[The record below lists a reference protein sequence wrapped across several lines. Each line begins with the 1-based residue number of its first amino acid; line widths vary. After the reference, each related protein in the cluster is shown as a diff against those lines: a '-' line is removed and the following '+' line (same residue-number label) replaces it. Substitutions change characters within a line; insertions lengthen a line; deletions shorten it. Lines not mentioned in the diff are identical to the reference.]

1 MVWAVGGASFR
12 RLGQLPRRERAWRR
26 RGSDRQGP
34 SRGCQAGSSGAG
46 ATPESPTAILRV
58 AALVAIASCAVNP
71 WTWRLFLYPLQAS
84 ANPFTQNFI
93 SEWLP
98 PNTRSPYVR
107 YLFGGWILTALGIPA
122 YVGVAARRL
131 DILLVLLGLGMATSS
146 VRHIPVATIL
156 ATPAVGRAL
165 SAAAHAW
172 AAWRV
177 AQQVS
182 RPTSGGCEK
191 DALPVRR
198 VVLDWLIAGVAVVA
212 LLAYAVP
219 FAGTSRSSVLY
230 PTQPRGEA
238 RERIHYPAAA
248 VQYLREHRLGP
259 RLLNPYNWGG
269 YLIWQLYPRYLVFV
283 DGRAETTYHQD
294 VLRHYLQIDSVAPG
308 WNSLLY
314 SYRVD
319 TVLTYS
325 GSPLA
330 YALGGQREWRR
341 VYHDSVAEI
350 YSRARA
356 GGGQP

>member
-1 MVWAVGGASFR
+1 MA
-12 RLGQLPRRERAWRR
+12 QPRMAG
-26 RGSDRQGP
+26 RGSDVLHLASLGTRRVGLGQVDSLIVLLVLLRLSGAPSGLAPVAGVVLGMLLLPFSAERPLMLTYLCLAALLVYLETLDWRKNWWCGLWAGP
-34 SRGCQAGSSGAG
+34 LFAVWGNFHAGSVLGVAVVVT
-46 ATPESPTAILRV
+46 AWAQAEVARLVQAEREQPPSPRLAILRV

-248 VQYLREHRLGP
+248 VQYLREH
-259 RLLNPYNWGG
+259 
-269 YLIWQLYPRYLVFV
+269 
-283 DGRAETTYHQD
+283 
-294 VLRHYLQIDSVAPG
+294 
-308 WNSLLY
+308 
-314 SYRVD
+314 
-319 TVLTYS
+319 
-325 GSPLA
+325 
-330 YALGGQREWRR
+330 
-341 VYHDSVAEI
+341 
-350 YSRARA
+350 
-356 GGGQP
+356 